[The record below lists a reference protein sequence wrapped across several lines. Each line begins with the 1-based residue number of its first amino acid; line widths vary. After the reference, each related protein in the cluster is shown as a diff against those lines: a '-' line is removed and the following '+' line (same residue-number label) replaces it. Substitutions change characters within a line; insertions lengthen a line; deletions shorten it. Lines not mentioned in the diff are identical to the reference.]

1 MLACCNLLVF
11 LLRLDITW
19 ILYLA
24 TMRPKVLGGF
34 KSSPICASSAAMIYS
49 SFAVLYIT
57 NDTAAFASVT
67 VGDAF
72 DCVHCFS
79 FSKKPTCHTQ
89 KVLSTIIIATLRS
102 SVTVLTQGLYHVNN
116 TSVTPN
122 TQRKWNNADV
132 SLNTTFVLKVCFT
145 LTNVTG

>member
-1 MLACCNLLVF
+1 
-11 LLRLDITW
+11 
-19 ILYLA
+19 
-24 TMRPKVLGGF
+24 
-34 KSSPICASSAAMIYS
+34 MIYS

-89 KVLSTIIIATLRS
+89 KVLSTIIIATLAYNINVFRCLYPNLCTARQWLVRAVDNLAAS
-102 SVTVLTQGLYHVNN
+102 RYKNLVSVLIGTVRLYCDDGVSFSCLAVAFNDML
-116 TSVTPN
+116 V
-122 TQRKWNNADV
+122 DV
-132 SLNTTFVLKVCFT
+132 YYCLH
-145 LTNVTG
+145 G

>member
-1 MLACCNLLVF
+1 
-11 LLRLDITW
+11 
-19 ILYLA
+19 
-24 TMRPKVLGGF
+24 MRPKVLGGF

-89 KVLSTIIIATLRS
+89 KVLSTIIIATLAYNINVFRCLYPNLCTARQWLVRAVDNLAAS
-102 SVTVLTQGLYHVNN
+102 RYKNLVSVLIGTVRLYCVDGVSFSCLAVAFN
-116 TSVTPN
+116 
-122 TQRKWNNADV
+122 DV
-132 SLNTTFVLKVCFT
+132 LINMDYCFH
-145 LTNVTG
+145 G